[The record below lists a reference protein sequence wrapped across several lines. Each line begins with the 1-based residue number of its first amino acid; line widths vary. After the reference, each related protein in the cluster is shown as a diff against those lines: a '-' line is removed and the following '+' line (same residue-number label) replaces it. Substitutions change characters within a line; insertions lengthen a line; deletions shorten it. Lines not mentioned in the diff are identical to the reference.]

1 MEMILVKVCR
11 VCQPLAMAVAAIDAE
26 KLRRLLGNM
35 APARFAIVRSTPV
48 AGVSV
53 GIRAE
58 RLDLLT
64 ADAQPVR
71 AYLTGPEGE
80 WSQQAAVIYC
90 HAHGGRHDI
99 GADELMAGRAALL
112 TPAYGEALAQ
122 IGIVALC
129 IDLPC
134 FGERAGEQESALSK
148 ALLWQGKTMFGA
160 MLAELIGAIDLLQVI
175 DGVDPDRIGVMGLS
189 MGATLAFWLGALDPR
204 IKAVAHLCC
213 CADLGTLVAEGAHEL
228 HGVYMTVPGLLN
240 VARTGQIAGLVAPR
254 PQLACVGL
262 IDPLTPEPAVT
273 LAFADMRAAYRAA
286 NAPEAFIT
294 VIDPETGHVETPG
307 MRAAVLRFLENTLVL
322 KPAKEFR

>member
-1 MEMILVKVCR
+1 M
-11 VCQPLAMAVAAIDAE
+11 CQPFAMAKAASDTL
-26 KLRRLLGNM
+26 KLRRLLGEI
-35 APARFAIVRSTPV
+35 PPTRFTIAGSTPLTTDRP
-48 AGVSV
+48 GM
-53 GIRAE
+53 RAT

-64 ADAQPVR
+64 GGSQPVR
-71 AYLTGPEGE
+71 AFLTGPNGP
-80 WSQQAAVIYC
+80 WSHHPAVVYC
-90 HAHGGRHDI
+90 HAHGARYDI
-99 GADELMAGRAALL
+99 GADELISGRAALQS
-112 TPAYGEALAQ
+112 PPYGEALAQ
-122 IGIVALC
+122 SGIVALC

-134 FGERAGEQESALSK
+134 FGERAGERESALSK

>member
-1 MEMILVKVCR
+1 M
-11 VCQPLAMAVAAIDAE
+11 
-26 KLRRLLGNM
+26 
-35 APARFAIVRSTPV
+35 VRSTPV

-53 GIRAE
+53 GMRAE

-80 WSQQAAVIYC
+80 GSQQAAVIYC

-99 GADELMAGRAALL
+99 GADELIAGRSALL
-112 TPAYGEALAQ
+112 SPAYGEALAK

-134 FGERAGEQESALSK
+134 FGERATERESSVSK

-160 MLAELIGAIDLLQVI
+160 MLADLTGAIDLLQGFDGI
-175 DGVDPDRIGVMGLS
+175 DPERIGVMGLS

-213 CADLGTLVAEGAHEL
+213 CADLGTLVAKGAHEL

-240 VARTGQIAGLVAPR
+240 MIRTGQIAGLVAPR

-262 IDPLTPEPAVT
+262 IDPLTPAPAVT
-273 LAFADMRAAYRAA
+273 LAFDDIREAYRAA

-294 VIDPETGHVETPG
+294 VIDPETGHVETPE
-307 MRAAVLRFLENTLVL
+307 MRAAVLRFLDRTLQR
-322 KPAKEFR
+322 KSAEKAP